1 MWQIFATR
9 CLKYIHKQRMSSLQR
24 GGKPGA
30 CLNYAG
36 FTRINGKIKHSVSV
50 MCKFRAVAR
59 LAWSLS
65 SLSSSLSEW
74 LHGLIQSEIPNWCSC
89 TPVIPAGLCNS
100 QHQCNTIDKCNAI
113 HNINAIQFDKC
124 NVIHNINTIQFDKC
138 NVIHNINTIRFD
150 KWNLIHNIN
159 AIKFDMCNAIHNI
172 NAMKFDKCN
181 VIHYTNTTRF
191 DSAKC
196 TSIHQCHTF
205 RMHGGSLVQC
215 STRRH
220 TTISFNSRIQWG
232 LIQYNALWFQK
243 CSVMQFF
250 RRCTHRS
257 CLIIPPGSECWIPNI
272 SLLSCT

>member
-113 HNINAIQFDKC
+113 QYINTIHLDKC
-124 NVIHNINTIQFDKC
+124 HAIHNIDK
-138 NVIHNINTIRFD
+138 IH
-150 KWNLIHNIN
+150 
-159 AIKFDMCNAIHNI
+159 FDMCNAIHNI
-172 NAMKFDKCN
+172 NVIHFDKCN
-181 VIHYTNTTRF
+181 AIHYTNTTHF
-191 DSAKC
+191 DKC
-196 TSIHQCHTF
+196 
-205 RMHGGSLVQC
+205 
-215 STRRH
+215 
-220 TTISFNSRIQWG
+220 
-232 LIQYNALWFQK
+232 K
-243 CSVMQFF
+243 MQFNGVWF
-250 RRCTHRS
+250 NITHYDLRNAVWCNFS
-257 CLIIPPGSECWIPNI
+257 GDAHIAPAW
-272 SLLSCT
+272 